1 MRKWPSTTD
10 IFTINVSVVYC
21 CGAGLCRRKFFFN
34 VCFIIQER
42 RLQSLRDQN
51 IVVVGGGEPCLCL
64 DLDSHRSQSEIV
76 AGARQ

>member
-1 MRKWPSTTD
+1 MAFHRHLYNQCLLS
-10 IFTINVSVVYC
+10 IA
-21 CGAGLCRRKFFFN
+21 AGLCRLSFFN

-51 IVVVGGGEPCLCL
+51 IVVVGGAGASPACAWTWI
-64 DLDSHRSQSEIV
+64 HRSQIV

>member
-1 MRKWPSTTD
+1 MSLLSIAAAQD
-10 IFTINVSVVYC
+10 YVDGS
-21 CGAGLCRRKFFFN
+21 FFN